1 MALLDAYVSKDEYN
15 ARANRTATADDA
27 TLTEELVAA
36 SRLFDHL
43 MGLAPGAINAVAS
56 ATLVFSGRG
65 RARLRLD
72 DTEGQ
77 HLIRTV
83 GTDGIA
89 VDTDGDGVADESF
102 DLGDTW
108 CVGLPRNA
116 AAASQPY
123 DSFELLPYSA
133 AVLTEWPEGRWNVSI
148 TGAWGYAEVPEGV
161 KDAVVS
167 MTRDLRDHHAGGGA
181 GAYQQVDAALPLSD
195 QTWRIIRAI
204 KSQFSYRTGARVLRA
219 ERAR

>member
-1 MALLDAYVSKDEYN
+1 MAAVTDAYVTKAEYN

-43 MGLAPGAINAVAS
+43 MGLAPGALNAVTS
-56 ATLVFSGRG
+56 ATRVFSGRG
-65 RARLRLD
+65 RTRLRLED
-72 DTEGQ
+72 GEGQ
-77 HLIRTV
+77 HLLRTV

-89 VDTDGDGVADESF
+89 VDTDGDGDADESF

-116 AAASQPY
+116 AGASQPY

-133 AVLTEWPEGRWNVSI
+133 ALLTEWPVGRWNVSV
-148 TGAWGYAEVPEGV
+148 TGAWGFAAIPEGV
-161 KDAVVS
+161 KDAVCSVV
-167 MTRDLRDHHAGGGA
+167 RDLREVHATGGA
-181 GAYQQVDAALPLSD
+181 GNYQQVDATLQLTD
-195 QTWRIIRAI
+195 QTWRVIRAL
-204 KSQFSYRTGARVLRA
+204 KSQYSYRTGARTA
-219 ERAR
+219 